1 MKYWTVLF
9 TLSFF
14 FILIANAIN
23 IKNTEKSRLPI
34 PASIHNPKTEYRQAI
49 HFRIKNELSDSPET
63 KKLDNAI
70 EKFLR
75 KWEIK
80 GASFALMKDNKLVYA
95 KGYGIADN
103 ETGTTPSNIFRIA
116 SVSKLITAAGI
127 MKLVESGRL
136 KLDDCVFGENGILN
150 DNDFTNIKDSRIK
163 DITVEHLLR
172 HRSGFSSRYGDPV
185 FSPLTVAKTMKVS
198 PPISSHT
205 LIRYAISK
213 KLHYTPGQSTS
224 YSNLGYVILSKII
237 EKVSE
242 RDYEEF
248 IQKEILHP
256 AGCFDMHIARNFYKE
271 RYKNEVRYYESKGEE
286 PILSFDGKNKERPKC
301 YGGNDINLLW
311 GAGAWVASPSELL
324 LFTAAIDGDP
334 AVPDILKPETVAYMT
349 KHDTR
354 QLPIGWMHTR
364 ENGEWIRTGTLS
376 STSAVLKRQNDGY
389 SWVFVTNTGSWKG
402 PKLAS
407 KIETMIKNAMRTVKK
422 WPEQDLKKQ

>member
-172 HRSGFSSRYGDPV
+172 HRSGFSSRIFPSYGSQNDESIPAY
-185 FSPLTVAKTMKVS
+185 FIPYAHSICDFEKTA
-198 PPISSHT
+198 
-205 LIRYAISK
+205 LYAGSI
-213 KLHYTPGQSTS
+213 H
-224 YSNLGYVILSKII
+224 
-237 EKVSE
+237 
-242 RDYEEF
+242 
-248 IQKEILHP
+248 
-256 AGCFDMHIARNFYKE
+256 
-271 RYKNEVRYYESKGEE
+271 
-286 PILSFDGKNKERPKC
+286 
-301 YGGNDINLLW
+301 
-311 GAGAWVASPSELL
+311 L
-324 LFTAAIDGDP
+324 LFEFRLCHLIEDNRKG
-334 AVPDILKPETVAYMT
+334 
-349 KHDTR
+349 
-354 QLPIGWMHTR
+354 IGER
-364 ENGEWIRTGTLS
+364 L
-376 STSAVLKRQNDGY
+376 
-389 SWVFVTNTGSWKG
+389 
-402 PKLAS
+402 
-407 KIETMIKNAMRTVKK
+407 
-422 WPEQDLKKQ
+422 